1 MGTIVEAQLTLER
14 NQITVLNHAPR
25 QLVPMN
31 IIQLTGT
38 AVEMPEL
45 EP

>member
-1 MGTIVEAQLTLER
+1 MNALVKAQRTLER
-14 NQITVLNHAPR
+14 NQITVLNHEPR

-31 IIQLTGT
+31 IIQLAGT